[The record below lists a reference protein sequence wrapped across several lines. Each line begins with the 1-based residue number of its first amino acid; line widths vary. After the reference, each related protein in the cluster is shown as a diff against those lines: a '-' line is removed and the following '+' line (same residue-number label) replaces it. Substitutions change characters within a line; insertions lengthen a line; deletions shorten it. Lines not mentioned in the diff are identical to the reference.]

1 MGRPKGSTAQRIWA
15 DALRKTAL
23 ERVKEHGNARKLDLA
38 AKAAW
43 AKAMAGDA
51 AVLKELG
58 DRIDGKVPQDGSI
71 DANITVEIV
80 RFGKG

>member
-1 MGRPKGSTAQRIWA
+1 
-15 DALRKTAL
+15 
-23 ERVKEHGNARKLDLA
+23 
-38 AKAAW
+38 
-43 AKAMAGDA
+43 MAGDA